1 VQGVLS
7 QHQPLFMFKR
17 LAIVALMFGSTMCA
31 VELRIA
37 YAVVQRVLAQQV
49 FTDDGRKYV
58 RANRTSK
65 CSYAYLEHPEVAAD
79 NGRLRIRARFSGRS
93 GIDVMGRCISLGD
106 SFTAV
111 IRATPYYRDGA
122 VWLKGVDVVSADRDG
137 FYVRGVRAQMASSLS
152 SQFSY
157 RVADDARRMLEQPA
171 AGAQWKQQV
180 VNFNVTDIRVT
191 PDAIVAVVDFT
202 VAVQ

>member
-1 VQGVLS
+1 
-7 QHQPLFMFKR
+7 MFKR
-17 LAIVALMFGSTMCA
+17 LGVLLLFSSSIMSA

-49 FTDDGRKYV
+49 FTDEGRKYV
-58 RANRTSK
+58 RANRASK
-65 CSYAYLEHPEVAAD
+65 CSYAYLEHPEVSPE

-93 GIDVMGRCISLGD
+93 GLDVFGRCVSLGD

-122 VWLKGVDVVSADRDG
+122 VWLRAVDVASEDRDG
-137 FYVRGVRAQMASSLS
+137 FYVRGVRAQMASSLA

-157 RVADDARRMLEQPA
+157 RVAEDARRMLEQPA
-171 AGAQWKQQV
+171 AGASWKQQLV
-180 VNFNVTDIRVT
+180 SFNVNDIRVM
-191 PDAIVAVVDFT
+191 PDAIVAVVDFA